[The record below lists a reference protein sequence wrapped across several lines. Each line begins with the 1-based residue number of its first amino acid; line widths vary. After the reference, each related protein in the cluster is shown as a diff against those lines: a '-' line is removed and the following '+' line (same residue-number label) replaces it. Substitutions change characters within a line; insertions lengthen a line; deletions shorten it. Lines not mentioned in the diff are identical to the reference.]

1 MSKNERISVRSVF
14 LPPITTKTIVYCAVF
29 AALGVILSRFLG
41 FHVGETMRISIEAV
55 PMVLAGIFFGP
66 IPGMLVGFMADFVGC
81 MFSPFGF
88 NPMLIMPPILYGLCG
103 GLFRPLLAKKVNL
116 WTLFLTM
123 LVPVALGSVL
133 LQSFLM
139 GQIYGKGF
147 WYFFTTRS
155 IEYTIKLVV
164 EVIILQLLFGTKVF
178 NRVGLWPLKEK

>member
-1 MSKNERISVRSVF
+1 MSNNEKLSAKF
-14 LPPITTKTIVYCAVF
+14 LFFPPINTKTVVYCAVF

-66 IPGMLVGFMADFVGC
+66 IPGALVGFVADFVGC
-81 MFSPFGF
+81 MFSPFGY
-88 NPMLIMPPILYGLCG
+88 NPMLCLPPILYGAFG
-103 GLFRPLLAKKVNL
+103 GLLRPLLAKKTDL

-123 LVPVALGSVL
+123 LLPVLLGSVL
-133 LQSFLM
+133 LQSLIM

-155 IEYTIKLVV
+155 IEYSIKLVV
-164 EVIILQLLFGTKVF
+164 EVLLLKLLFGTKIF
-178 NRVGLWPLKEK
+178 SRVGLWPLRK

>member
-1 MSKNERISVRSVF
+1 MSKNENLSAKF
-14 LPPITTKTIVYCAVF
+14 LFFPPINTKTIVYCAVF

-41 FHVGETMRISIEAV
+41 FHVGETLRISVEAV

-66 IPGMLVGFMADFVGC
+66 IPGALVGFIADFIGC

-88 NPMLIMPPILYGLCG
+88 NPMLIMPPILYGMFG
-103 GLFRPLLAKKVNL
+103 GLCRPILAKKVNI

-123 LVPVALGSVL
+123 LLPVVLGSIL
-133 LQSFLM
+133 LQSFIM

-155 IEYTIKLVV
+155 IEYSIKLVV
-164 EVIILQLLFGTKVF
+164 EVLILQLLFGTKLF
-178 NRVGLWPLKEK
+178 RRVGLWPLKRS